1 MTVRKILWL
10 IVLFGILLTSC
21 QKKKDRVVA
30 QVYNHKLYASE
41 VQQLLPSGMT
51 TDDSLAFASRIIDSW
66 ISEQIILSE
75 AEKRLSMRDKNFQK
89 EMMEYRN
96 SLIRSKYLEKL
107 TSDTN
112 LFYVTDEEVHAA
124 IAQARTNYVNEKEIV
139 RINYVKVAQNSPI
152 KEKVKEILFDDDR
165 RLLEKDRLAEL
176 CADSVEYFID
186 DDTWLF
192 WEDIQLE
199 VDIDI
204 KDRSEN
210 FSKPEYIEKNSNDAC
225 YLIVIL
231 GYKSEQTGADSRDY
245 FESVR
250 TMLIQKKKTEFIN
263 KTIDGLYQK
272 AEKAG
277 KVAK

>member
-1 MTVRKILWL
+1 MRKLLWL
-10 IVLFGILLTSC
+10 TVLFGILLTSC
-21 QKKKDRVVA
+21 NQKKDRVVA

-41 VQQLLPSGMT
+41 VRALLPSGLT
-51 TDDSLAFASRIIDSW
+51 TDDSLAFASKIIDSW
-66 ISEQIILSE
+66 ISEQIILFE
-75 AEKRLSMRDKNFQK
+75 AEKKLSMREKNFQK
-89 EMMEYRN
+89 EMTEYRN
-96 SLIRSKYLEKL
+96 SLIRSKYLEKI

-112 LFYVTDEEVHAA
+112 SFYVTDEEVHAV

-152 KEKVKEILFDDDR
+152 KEQVKEILFDEDR

-192 WEDIQLE
+192 WDDIQLE
-199 VDIDI
+199 VNIDI
-204 KDRSEN
+204 QNKTDHFN
-210 FSKPEYIEKNSNDAC
+210 QPEYIEKNSNDAC

-263 KTIDGLYQK
+263 QTIDELYQK

-277 KVAK
+277 KVAR

>member
-1 MTVRKILWL
+1 MRKLLWL
-10 IVLFGILLTSC
+10 TVLFGILLASC

-30 QVYNHKLYASE
+30 QVYSHKLYASE
-41 VQQLLPSGMT
+41 VQAMLPSGLN

-66 ISEQIILSE
+66 ISEQIILFE

-89 EMMEYRN
+89 EMAEYRN
-96 SLIRSKYLEKL
+96 SLIRSKYLENI

-112 LFYVTDEEVHAA
+112 QFFATDEEVRAV

-139 RINYVKVAQNSPI
+139 RINYVKVGLNSPI
-152 KEKVKEILFDDDR
+152 KEKVREILFDEEM

-176 CADSVEYFID
+176 CADSIEYFID

-204 KDRSEN
+204 QNKTEH
-210 FSKPEYIEKNSNDAC
+210 FKQPEYIEKNSNDAC

-231 GYKSEQTGADSRDY
+231 GYKSEQTGADSRNY

-263 KTIDGLYQK
+263 KTIDELYQK

-277 KVAK
+277 KVAR

>member
-1 MTVRKILWL
+1 M
-10 IVLFGILLTSC
+10 LLTSC
-21 QKKKDRVVA
+21 QQKKDRIVA

-41 VQQLLPSGMT
+41 VRALLPSGLT

-66 ISEQIILSE
+66 ISEQIILFE
-75 AEKRLSMRDKNFQK
+75 AEKKLSMRDKNFQK
-89 EMMEYRN
+89 EMAEYRN
-96 SLIRSKYLEKL
+96 SLIRSKFLEKI

-112 LFYVTDEEVHAA
+112 LFYVTDEEVHAV

-152 KEKVKEILFDDDR
+152 KEKVKEILFDEDR
-165 RLLEKDRLAEL
+165 RLFEKDRIAEL

-192 WEDIQLE
+192 WDDIQLE
-199 VDIDI
+199 VNIDI
-204 KDRSEN
+204 QNRTDN
-210 FSKPEYIEKNSNDAC
+210 FNQPEYIEKSSNDAC

-263 KTIDGLYQK
+263 QTIDELYRK

-277 KVAK
+277 KVAR

>member
-1 MTVRKILWL
+1 MRKLFWLTVL
-10 IVLFGILLTSC
+10 VGILLTSC

-30 QVYNHKLYASE
+30 QVYSHKLYASE
-41 VQQLLPSGMT
+41 VQALLPTGLS

-75 AEKRLSMRDKNFQK
+75 AEKKLPMRDKNFQK

-96 SLIRSKYLEKL
+96 SLMRSKYLEKI

-112 LFYVTDEEVHAA
+112 QFFVTDEEVRSV

-139 RINYVKVAQNSPI
+139 RINYVKVDKNSSI
-152 KEKVKEILFDDDR
+152 KEKVKEILFDEDR
-165 RLLEKDRLAEL
+165 RLLEKEKLAEL
-176 CADSVEYFID
+176 CADSIEYFID

-192 WEDIQLE
+192 WDDIQLE
-199 VDIDI
+199 VNIDI
-204 KDRSEN
+204 QNKVEGFN
-210 FSKPEYIEKNSNDAC
+210 QPEYIEKYSNNAC

-231 GYKSEQTGADSRDY
+231 DYKSEQTGADSRDY

-263 KTIDGLYQK
+263 KTIDELYRK

-277 KVAK
+277 KIAR

>member
-1 MTVRKILWL
+1 MRKLLWL
-10 IVLFGILLTSC
+10 TVIVGSLLTSC
-21 QKKKDRVVA
+21 HQKKDRVVA
-30 QVYNHKLYASE
+30 QVYSHKLYASE
-41 VQQLLPSGMT
+41 VQALLPSGLSS
-51 TDDSLAFASRIIDSW
+51 DDSLAFAARIIDSW
-66 ISEQIILSE
+66 ISDQILLTE

-89 EMMEYRN
+89 EMTEYRN
-96 SLIRSKYLEKL
+96 SLIRNKFLEKI

-112 LFYVTDEEVHAA
+112 AFYVTDEEVRAT
-124 IAQARTNYVNEKEIV
+124 ITQARTNYVNEKEIV
-139 RINYVKVAQNSPI
+139 RINYVKVARNSAI
-152 KEKVKEILFDDDR
+152 KDKVKEILFNEDK
-165 RLLEKDRLAEL
+165 RLLEKEQLAKL

-199 VDIDI
+199 VDIDL
-204 KDRSEN
+204 KNRSEN
-210 FSKPEYIEKNSNDAC
+210 FNQPEYIEKNSNDAC

-250 TMLIQKKKTEFIN
+250 TMLIQKKKNEFIN
-263 KTIDGLYQK
+263 KTIDELYQK

-277 KVAK
+277 KVAR

>member
-1 MTVRKILWL
+1 MLVG
-10 IVLFGILLTSC
+10 VLLTSC
-21 QKKKDRVVA
+21 QPKKDRIVA

-41 VQQLLPSGMT
+41 VRALLPSGLT

-66 ISEQIILSE
+66 ISEQIILFE

-89 EMMEYRN
+89 EMAEYRN
-96 SLIRSKYLEKL
+96 SLIRSRYLEKI

-112 LFYVTDEEVHAA
+112 LFYVTNEEVYAA

-152 KEKVKEILFDDDR
+152 KEKVKEILFDEDR
-165 RLLEKDRLAEL
+165 RLLEKDRIAEL

-186 DDTWLF
+186 DNTWLF
-192 WEDIQLE
+192 WDDIQLE

-204 KDRSEN
+204 QNKTDHFN
-210 FSKPEYIEKNSNDAC
+210 QPEYIEKNNNDAC

-250 TMLIQKKKTEFIN
+250 AMLIQKKKTEFIN
-263 KTIDGLYQK
+263 KTIDELYQK

-277 KVAK
+277 KVAR

>member
-1 MTVRKILWL
+1 MLVS
-10 IVLFGILLTSC
+10 VLLTSC
-21 QKKKDRVVA
+21 QPKKDRIVA

-41 VQQLLPSGMT
+41 VRALLPSGLT

-66 ISEQIILSE
+66 ISEQIILFE

-89 EMMEYRN
+89 EMAEYRN
-96 SLIRSKYLEKL
+96 SLIRSRYLEKI

-112 LFYVTDEEVHAA
+112 LFYVTDAEVYAA
-124 IAQARTNYVNEKEIV
+124 ISQARTNYVNEKEIV

-152 KEKVKEILFDDDR
+152 KEKVKEILFDEDR
-165 RLLEKDRLAEL
+165 RLLEKDRIAEL

-186 DDTWLF
+186 DNTWLF
-192 WEDIQLE
+192 WDDIQLE

-204 KDRSEN
+204 QNKTDHFNQS
-210 FSKPEYIEKNSNDAC
+210 EYIEKNNNDAC

-263 KTIDGLYQK
+263 KTIDELYRK

-277 KVAK
+277 KVAR

>member
-1 MTVRKILWL
+1 MRKLFWLTVLVV
-10 IVLFGILLTSC
+10 VLLSSC
-21 QKKKDRVVA
+21 QQKKDRVVA

-41 VQQLLPSGMT
+41 VRALLPSGMT
-51 TDDSLAFASRIIDSW
+51 TDDSLAFASHIIDSW
-66 ISEQIILSE
+66 ISEQIILCE

-89 EMMEYRN
+89 EMTEYRN
-96 SLIRSKYLEKL
+96 SLIRSKWLEKI

-139 RINYVKVAQNSPI
+139 RINYVKVAQNSSI
-152 KEKVKEILFDDDR
+152 KEKVKEILFDEDR
-165 RLLEKDRLAEL
+165 RLFEKDRIAEL

-192 WEDIQLE
+192 WDDIQLE
-199 VDIDI
+199 VNIDI
-204 KDRSEN
+204 QNKTDH
-210 FSKPEYIEKNSNDAC
+210 FTQPEYIEKNSNDAC

-250 TMLIQKKKTEFIN
+250 TMLIQKKKTEYIN
-263 KTIDGLYQK
+263 KTIDELYQK

-277 KVAK
+277 KVAR

>member
-1 MTVRKILWL
+1 MKKLFWL
-10 IVLFGILLTSC
+10 IVLVSVLLTSC
-21 QKKKDRVVA
+21 QPKKDRIVA

-41 VQQLLPSGMT
+41 VRALLPSGLT

-66 ISEQIILSE
+66 ISEQIILFE

-89 EMMEYRN
+89 EMAEYRN
-96 SLIRSKYLEKL
+96 SLIRSRYLEKI

-112 LFYVTDEEVHAA
+112 LFYVTDAEVYAA
-124 IAQARTNYVNEKEIV
+124 ISQARTNYVNEKEIV

-152 KEKVKEILFDDDR
+152 KEKVKEILFDEDR
-165 RLLEKDRLAEL
+165 RLLEKDRIAEL

-186 DDTWLF
+186 DNTWLF
-192 WEDIQLE
+192 WDDIQLE

-204 KDRSEN
+204 QNKTDHFNQS
-210 FSKPEYIEKNSNDAC
+210 EYIEKNNNDAC

-263 KTIDGLYQK
+263 KTIDELYRK

-277 KVAK
+277 KVAR

>member
-1 MTVRKILWL
+1 MKKLFWLTVL
-10 IVLFGILLTSC
+10 VAALLASC
-21 QKKKDRVVA
+21 QQKKDRVVA

-41 VQQLLPSGMT
+41 VQALLPSGLT

-66 ISEQIILSE
+66 ISEQIILYE
-75 AEKRLSMRDKNFQK
+75 AEKKLSMRDKNFQK
-89 EMMEYRN
+89 EMAEYRN
-96 SLIRSKYLEKL
+96 SLIRSKYLEKI
-107 TSDTN
+107 TADPDQ
-112 LFYVTDEEVHAA
+112 FYVTDEEVYAA
-124 IAQARTNYVNEKEIV
+124 IGQARTNYVNEKEIV
-139 RINYVKVAQNSPI
+139 RINYVKVAQNSAI
-152 KEKVKEILFDDDR
+152 KEKVKEILFDEER

-192 WEDIQLE
+192 WDDIQLE
-199 VDIDI
+199 VNIDI
-204 KDRSEN
+204 QNKTDN
-210 FSKPEYIEKNSNDAC
+210 FNQPEYIETVSNDAC

-263 KTIDGLYQK
+263 RTIDALYQK

-277 KVAK
+277 KVAR

>member
-1 MTVRKILWL
+1 MRKLVWL
-10 IVLFGILLTSC
+10 TLLFGVLLTSC
-21 QKKKDRVVA
+21 QQKKDRIVA

-41 VQQLLPSGMT
+41 VRALLPSGLT

-66 ISEQIILSE
+66 ISEQIILFE
-75 AEKRLSMRDKNFQK
+75 AEKKLSMRDKNFQK
-89 EMMEYRN
+89 EMAEYRN
-96 SLIRSKYLEKL
+96 SLIRSKFLEKI

-112 LFYVTDEEVHAA
+112 LFYVTDEEVHAV

-152 KEKVKEILFDDDR
+152 KEKVKEILFDEDR
-165 RLLEKDRLAEL
+165 RLFEKDRIAEL

-192 WEDIQLE
+192 WDDIQLE
-199 VDIDI
+199 VNIDI
-204 KDRSEN
+204 QNRTDN
-210 FSKPEYIEKNSNDAC
+210 FNQPEYIEKSSNDAC

-263 KTIDGLYQK
+263 QTIDELYRK

-277 KVAK
+277 KVAR

>member
-1 MTVRKILWL
+1 M
-10 IVLFGILLTSC
+10 
-21 QKKKDRVVA
+21 VA
-30 QVYNHKLYASE
+30 QVYSHKLYASE
-41 VQQLLPSGMT
+41 VQAMLPSGLN

-66 ISEQIILSE
+66 ISEQIILFE

-89 EMMEYRN
+89 EMAEYRN
-96 SLIRSKYLEKL
+96 SLIRSKYLENI

-112 LFYVTDEEVHAA
+112 QFFATDEEVRAV

-139 RINYVKVAQNSPI
+139 RINYVKVGLNSPI
-152 KEKVKEILFDDDR
+152 KEKVREILFDEEM

-176 CADSVEYFID
+176 CADSIEYFID

-204 KDRSEN
+204 QNKTEH
-210 FSKPEYIEKNSNDAC
+210 FKQPEYIEKNSNDAC

-231 GYKSEQTGADSRDY
+231 GYKSEQTGADSRNY

-263 KTIDGLYQK
+263 KTIDELYQK

-277 KVAK
+277 KVAR

>member
-1 MTVRKILWL
+1 MRKTFWFV
-10 IVLFGILLTSC
+10 VLFGLLLTSC

-41 VQQLLPSGMT
+41 VQAMLPSGLT

-66 ISEQIILSE
+66 ISEQIILTE
-75 AEKRLSMRDKNFQK
+75 AEDKLSMRDKNFQK
-89 EMMEYRN
+89 EMLEYRN
-96 SLIRSKYLEKL
+96 SLIRSKYLEKI

-139 RINYVKVAQNSPI
+139 RINYVKVSQNSPI
-152 KEKVKEILFDDDR
+152 KEKVKEILFDEDR
-165 RLLEKDRLAEL
+165 RLFEKDRIIEL

-192 WEDIQLE
+192 WDDIQLE
-199 VDIDI
+199 VSIDI
-204 KDRSEN
+204 QNKTGHFN
-210 FSKPEYIEKNSNDAC
+210 QPEYIEKNSNDAC

-250 TMLIQKKKTEFIN
+250 TMLIQKKKTEYIN
-263 KTIDGLYQK
+263 KTIDELYQK

-277 KVAK
+277 KVAR

>member
-1 MTVRKILWL
+1 MRKLLWL
-10 IVLFGILLTSC
+10 TVFFGILLTSC

-30 QVYNHKLYASE
+30 QVYSHKLYASE
-41 VQQLLPSGMT
+41 VQALLPSGLT

-75 AEKRLSMRDKNFQK
+75 AEKTLTMRDKNFQK
-89 EMMEYRN
+89 EMTEYRN
-96 SLIRSKYLEKL
+96 SLIRSKYLEKI

-112 LFYVTDEEVHAA
+112 LFYVTDEEVRAT

-139 RINYVKVAQNSPI
+139 RINYVKVAQNSTI
-152 KEKVKEILFDDDR
+152 KEKVKEILFDEDR
-165 RLLEKDRLAEL
+165 RLLEKDQLAEL
-176 CADSVEYFID
+176 CADSIEYFID

-192 WEDIQLE
+192 WDDIQLE

-204 KDRSEN
+204 RNKTGN
-210 FSKPEYIEKNSNDAC
+210 FSQPEYIEKISNDAC

-231 GYKSEQTGADSRDY
+231 DYKSEQTGADSRDY

-263 KTIDGLYQK
+263 KTIDELYQK

-277 KVAK
+277 KIAR